1 MSAWSWLYLYPVLLI
16 LLFGVAIYEHV
27 HATALALPLSPA
39 LTVLAIVLPVVSFA
53 NTVVLP
59 AALAVD
65 DGTNNNNNSSGR
77 VLVFAR
83 RRPLLVASLVQ
94 ALNAG
99 QFLLAVVLAVLF
111 LERSAPSA
119 IRACVVGTAWQ
130 HLFATKNAAVV
141 RRIQDALDCCGFNSV
156 RDRAW
161 PFAEDIGHGG
171 AACAER
177 FGRTQACAAPWTAA
191 LERTTGVEGGLAA
204 GVLLLQ
210 AVLYF
215 AAPWV
220 AAALRQRQQQQSQRH
235 RNRQASPSESGW
247 TRLLLPFAAG
257 GALQRGGNNND
268 NNDNNDGVRRPL
280 LGAGHGGNGPGDGH
294 GAHHPPNGGY
304 VYEDDNNAD
313 EQPNGEGGDTG
324 NGHDNN
330 RNGEAVDEE
339 QARPAGQNEQ
349 SSSQYGSI
357 APHDAWGAE

>member
-1 MSAWSWLYLYPVLLI
+1 MSAWSWLYLYPV
-16 LLFGVAIYEHV
+16 VPV
-27 HATALALPLSPA
+27 
-39 LTVLAIVLPVVSFA
+39 TVLAIVLPVVSFA
-53 NTVVLP
+53 STIVLP
-59 AALAVD
+59 AALTAD
-65 DGTNNNNNSSGR
+65 DGSNNNNSSSGR

-99 QFLLAVVLAVLF
+99 QVLLAVVLAVLF
-111 LERSAPSA
+111 LERTAPSA
-119 IRACVVGTAWQ
+119 VRACVVGTAWQ

-161 PFAEDIGHGG
+161 PFAEDIGRGGGGGGGG

-191 LERTTGVEGGLAA
+191 LERTSGVEGGVAA

-220 AAALRQRQQQQSQRH
+220 AAALRQRQRQQQQSQRH
-235 RNRQASPSESGW
+235 RNTQSSPSESGW

-257 GALQRGGNNND
+257 EALQRGRNNND
-268 NNDNNDGVRRPL
+268 NNDGIRRPL
-280 LGAGHGGNGPGDGH
+280 LGTGHGDNGPGDGH
-294 GAHHPPNGGY
+294 GAHPPPNGGY
-304 VYEDDNNAD
+304 VYDEDNNAD
-313 EQPNGEGGDTG
+313 EQPNGDGGDAG
-324 NGHDNN
+324 NGHENN
-330 RNGEAVDEE
+330 RNGETVDEE

-349 SSSQYGSI
+349 SPSQYGSI